1 MQNLL
6 KAILKTGSGSI
17 VSVLFGMIAIKLV
30 AYRLGAEALGSFSL
44 IKQTVVAGSA
54 MFVTGGQTALVQGM
68 VVRHGDERRRF
79 LGTTLVLLCGGSLL
93 IGGMI
98 AVIAPWLGPRL
109 FPDARGEL
117 LATVRLAGTAVAIAG
132 PAAFVFGTLNGLR
145 RIGRLA
151 VAQGGNAVA
160 LAALIWIA
168 LPRLGNQH
176 PQLFALVLAG
186 AQLPGLLLGVLFL
199 VREKLELRPCTFEK
213 RAARDFGSLA
223 FATFAAATL
232 QGWTV
237 LAIRGAVSSRLGLRS
252 AGIFDVGWTI
262 SMVYVMLVLGSFS
275 TYYLPTLA
283 GTVSNQRKLINEV
296 LRTSL
301 LLVVPLIAAMITVR
315 PMVVTLLYS
324 PEFLPATRMMRWM
337 LLGDFFKVISFVLAM
352 PMLAFA
358 DTRAFLAGEVGWN
371 LAMLGGTFLVLR
383 AGLGLEWLG
392 ALFAASYLGYLAYAW
407 RYCKRKLC
415 WALPQELIA
424 PLLLSVGVLGAASAF
439 SWGGTET
446 SLLGAGVVSVGGA
459 VLAVLLLRSGKR
471 DRRLPAWSP
480 GVEA

>member
-1 MQNLL
+1 MKNLL

-17 VSVLFGMIAIKLV
+17 VSVLFGMVAIKLI
-30 AYRLGAEALGSFSL
+30 ASRLGAEALGSFSL
-44 IKQTVVAGSA
+44 IKQTIVAGSA

-68 VVRHGDERRRF
+68 AVRHSDERRRF
-79 LGTTLVLLCGGSLL
+79 LGTTLVLLCGGSLF
-93 IGGMI
+93 IGGTI

-109 FPDARGEL
+109 FPDARVEL
-117 LATVRLAGTAVAIAG
+117 LGTVRLAGAAVAVAG

-151 VAQGGNAVA
+151 IAQSGNAVA
-160 LAALIWIA
+160 LAVLIWIA
-168 LPRLGNQH
+168 LPRLGSQQPQH
-176 PQLFALVLAG
+176 FALILACS
-186 AQLPGLLLGVLFL
+186 QLLGLLLGGVFL
-199 VREKLELRPCTFEK
+199 LREKLELWSWAFDK
-213 RAARDFGSLA
+213 RAARHFGNLA

-283 GTVSNQRKLINEV
+283 ATVSNQRKLINEV

-301 LLVVPLIAAMITVR
+301 LLVVPMVAAMITVR

-337 LLGDFFKVISFVLAM
+337 LLGDFCKVISFVLAM
-352 PMLAFA
+352 PMIAFA

-371 LAMLGGTFLVLR
+371 LAMLGGTFLALR
-383 AGLGLEWLG
+383 SGLGLESLG

-407 RYCKRKLC
+407 GYCRRKLC
-415 WALPQELIA
+415 WTLPQELIA
-424 PLLLSVGVLGAASAF
+424 PLMLSVAVLGAASVL
-439 SWGGTET
+439 SWAGTET
-446 SLLGAGVVSVGGA
+446 SILGAGVVALGGV
-459 VLAVLLLRSGKR
+459 VLALLLLRSGKR
-471 DRRLPAWSP
+471 DRRLRGWSP